1 MVLVKVSWVRR
12 WVVVMSRGNMVRFR
26 RREKAPGVGF
36 SFLVVVE
43 GEGAVEE
50 GVGEVRE

>member
-1 MVLVKVSWVRR
+1 MALVKVSWVRK
-12 WVVVMSRGNMVRFR
+12 WGVVMSRGNIVRFR
-26 RREKAPGVGF
+26 RREKVPGVGF
-36 SFLVVVE
+36 SFLLVE